1 MFYVNMFIKVDVEA
15 DQTNEDQVPSS
26 PRKRKTRKD

>member
-1 MFYVNMFIKVDVEA
+1 MYYVYIFIKVDVEA
-15 DQTNEDQVPSS
+15 DQTNEDQIPSS

>member
-1 MFYVNMFIKVDVEA
+1 MFIKVDVEA